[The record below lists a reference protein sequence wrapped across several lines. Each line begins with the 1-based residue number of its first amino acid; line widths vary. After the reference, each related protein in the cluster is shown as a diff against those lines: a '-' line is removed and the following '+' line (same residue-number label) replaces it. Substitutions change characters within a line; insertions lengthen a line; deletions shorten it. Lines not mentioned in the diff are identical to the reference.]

1 MRIRSIGIATATVI
15 VGALALS
22 SPAFAG
28 QPSDAPSGDW
38 DSSVSMEARTGEV
51 LEQIDMDQ
59 WDSVVVVDAQTGR
72 ILPQSPAPAIEL
84 DDSPSPAYLG
94 FFS

>member
-1 MRIRSIGIATATVI
+1 M
-15 VGALALS
+15 
-22 SPAFAG
+22 
-28 QPSDAPSGDW
+28 
-38 DSSVSMEARTGEV
+38 SMEARTGEV

-59 WDSVVVVDAQTGR
+59 WDSVVVVDAQTGQ

-94 FFS
+94 FFG